1 MPIICNTF
9 HWDWIIQQ
17 ENYYKMLVTVSD
29 YTENNSQIRREENM

>member
-17 ENYYKMLVTVSD
+17 DYYKMLVTVSD